1 MKCNLK
7 VLLLHL
13 NMDSKH
19 KRLLLKT
26 QPDVKKDL
34 EIVSVKNIKK
44 VNPNSSS
51 NPSPNPNHN
60 YFSVL
65 ADY

>member
-19 KRLLLKT
+19 KRLLLNP
-26 QPDVKKDL
+26 QPEVKKDL
-34 EIVSVKNIKK
+34 EIVSVKK
-44 VNPNSSS
+44 VNPNPSSNSSS
-51 NPSPNPNHN
+51 NPSSNHN

>member
-1 MKCNLK
+1 
-7 VLLLHL
+7 
-13 NMDSKH
+13 MDSKH
-19 KRLLLKT
+19 KRLLKST
-26 QPDVKKDL
+26 PDVKKDIANSTK
-34 EIVSVKNIKK
+34 IVSVKE
-44 VNPNSSS
+44 V

>member
-44 VNPNSSS
+44 VKKVNPNS
-51 NPSPNPNHN
+51 SPNPNHN

>member
-1 MKCNLK
+1 
-7 VLLLHL
+7 
-13 NMDSKH
+13 MDSKH
-19 KRLLLKT
+19 KRLLLKP
-26 QPDVKKDL
+26 QPEVKKDL
-34 EIVSVKNIKK
+34 EIVSVKK
-44 VNPNSSS
+44 VNS